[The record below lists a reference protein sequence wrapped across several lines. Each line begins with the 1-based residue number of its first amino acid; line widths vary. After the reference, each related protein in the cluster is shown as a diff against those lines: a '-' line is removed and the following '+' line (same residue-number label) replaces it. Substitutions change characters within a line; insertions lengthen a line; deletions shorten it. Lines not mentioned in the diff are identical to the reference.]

1 MAIQKTLAIIKPDA
15 AEKNL
20 IGQVI
25 YRFELAGFKIRAMRM
40 ERLTREKAQGFYE
53 VHEGKPFFDELVDF
67 MASGPCV
74 PMVLEK
80 ENAVD
85 DLRIL
90 IGVTDS
96 RKAACGTI
104 RHNFGT
110 NIQRNAVHASDSPEN
125 ARFEI
130 NYFFPDIGV

>member
-15 AEKNL
+15 AGRNL
-20 IGQVI
+20 IGMI
-25 YRFELAGFKIRAMRM
+25 IHRFELSGFKIRAISM
-40 ERLTREKAQGFYE
+40 EYLTRERARGFYK
-53 VHEGKPFFDELVDF
+53 VHEGKPFFDELVEF
-67 MASGPCV
+67 MTSGACV

-80 ENAVD
+80 ENAID
-85 DLRIL
+85 DLRTL

-96 RKAACGTI
+96 RKAAYGTV

-110 NIQRNAVHASDSPEN
+110 DIQRNAVHASDSAEN

-130 NYFFPDIGV
+130 NFFFPDIEV